1 MHPEHVVPRKLP
13 GEVNRKSASDVAQQ
27 VHVLDRLMGLE
38 LRRKP
43 GVQGFERV
51 HRQGRQ
57 EGAVRPLLQF
67 VESQNLSRLPMAN
80 QGSFG
85 IVT

>member
-38 LRRKP
+38 LRRQSR
-43 GVQGFERV
+43 VQGSERV
-51 HRQGRQ
+51 HRQGRE
-57 EGAVRPLLQF
+57 EGAVRPLIQF
-67 VESQNLSRLPMAN
+67 VEPQNVSRLPLAN